1 MKRQIIAVL
10 TLGSFIVFSLSCYSV
25 QQIKPGMLSAPNADK
40 IEIRKVDK
48 TSGESIEFSANDPG
62 HASGNFVLGNGTQT
76 RTVEFVEIASAD
88 VQTVSHQDETFQSVK
103 TRDGKSYDW
112 VKKIVERGDKSV
124 LYVVKAVTNRV
135 NSFFKVSLSEVE
147 KAWAKR
153 PDIGATL
160 ICAIISI
167 AVIAVIA
174 VIVNGISSIGL
185 FPNINLPHS
194 HTPPY

>member
-1 MKRQIIAVL
+1 MKREIIAIL
-10 TLGSFIVFSLSCYSV
+10 TLGSFIVFSFSCYSV
-25 QQIKPGMLSAPNADK
+25 QPIKPEMLSAPNADK

-135 NSFFKVSLSEVE
+135 NSGLSGYYSNKISWLESASFWAEFSLCVSSSFNGVWLN
-147 KAWAKR
+147 
-153 PDIGATL
+153 GFTL
-160 ICAIISI
+160 ITCK
-167 AVIAVIA
+167 
-174 VIVNGISSIGL
+174 IV
-185 FPNINLPHS
+185 
-194 HTPPY
+194 